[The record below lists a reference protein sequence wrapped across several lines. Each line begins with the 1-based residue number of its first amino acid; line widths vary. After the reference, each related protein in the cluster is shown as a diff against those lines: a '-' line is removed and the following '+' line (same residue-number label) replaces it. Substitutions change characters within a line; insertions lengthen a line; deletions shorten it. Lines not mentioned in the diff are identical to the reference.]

1 MNRRRIKPVN
11 RPPSPTGSPTPG
23 EPVFVQ
29 VGQLRRPH
37 GLKGEILMEIMTD
50 FPERL
55 KTGKTVFIGDDHQAY
70 QITHRRLVAKGLLL
84 TFSGFLDSIQV
95 AVLTNKPVFVPAN
108 ALPPLPEGSYYHHQL
123 IGLSVVD
130 EIGTALGKIS
140 EIIETGSNDVY
151 VALSADGDELLLPA
165 LPDVIL
171 EINLEQ
177 GTMLVR
183 PPQWA

>member
-11 RPPSPTGSPTPG
+11 RPSSLTGSPTPG

-37 GLKGEILMEIMTD
+37 GVKGEILMEIMTD
-50 FPERL
+50 FPQRL
-55 KTGKTVFIGDDHQAY
+55 KAGKTVFIGNDYQAY
-70 QITHRRLVAKGLLL
+70 QIIHRRAVDKGLLL
-84 TFSGFLDSIQV
+84 TFSGLLDCDQV
-95 AVLTNKPVFVPAN
+95 AVLTNQPVYVPVN
-108 ALPPLPEGSYYHHQL
+108 SLPPLPDGEFYHHQL
-123 IGLSVVD
+123 IGLLVVD
-130 EIGTALGKIS
+130 EVGKELGKVS

-151 VALSADGDELLLPA
+151 VAQSADGEELLLPA

-177 GTMLVR
+177 GTMVVR